1 MVIDPF
7 AFFWRWGFFIAG
19 LFFAEKIDVF
29 AELIDTYIDNRLRR
43 RRGAT

>member
-1 MVIDPF
+1 LTPSPF
-7 AFFWRWGFFIAG
+7 FGVGAFLLRGYF
-19 LFFAEKIDVF
+19 LLKKIDVF